1 MGDSDRSA
9 SSAMFDSA
17 EWYDIG
23 VNWSARL
30 KREVLVL
37 CDVLGPPGEFGVLDA
52 GCGTGRQAVAMV
64 QAGYRVTGQDAA
76 DQMLRVASERAAAA
90 GVHVPWVGCRFE
102 SLHESVTHFF
112 DGVYCIGNSLAA
124 AGSADAVRAAVGNF
138 AAVLRPGGRLF
149 VQIVNFARMRQEH
162 PCVRGPRVSRV
173 GGTEYVSFRVFHFE
187 PESTAV
193 VNITAWNDGEWRQR
207 SHCGRLYPIEIEE
220 LERVLADAGMR
231 VDAWYGDYQ
240 RRPFDRARSG
250 DLIAVA
256 TRA

>member
-9 SSAMFDSA
+9 SSAIFDSP
-17 EWYDIG
+17 EWYDISI
-23 VNWSARL
+23 NWDARL
-30 KREVLVL
+30 EREIPVLR
-37 CDVLGPPGEFGVLDA
+37 DVMGPPGELGLLDA
-52 GCGTGRQAVAMV
+52 GCGTGHQAVAMV

-76 DQMLRVASERAAAA
+76 DQMLRVASEHAAAA
-90 GVHVPWVGCRFE
+90 GVHVPWVGCPFE
-102 SLHESVTHFF
+102 SLQESVTHFF

-124 AGSADAVRAAVGNF
+124 AGSPDAVRKAVGNF

-149 VQIVNFARMRQEH
+149 LQIVNFALMRQEH
-162 PCVRGPRVSRV
+162 PCVRGPRVSCV

-187 PESTAV
+187 PESAEV
-193 VNITAWNDGEWRQR
+193 ISITAWNDGQWRQR
-207 SHCGRLYPIEIEE
+207 SHSGRLYPIEFDE